1 MEDDDFVI
9 ALHNA
14 ILNNEFVLYYQPCI
28 CLTTDK
34 IVGFEALIRWVRPG
48 RGIVPPAEF
57 IPMAEETGQIARIGE
72 WVIRE
77 ACQQLKR
84 WEDHGISGIRVAV
97 NCSASQFQDCELAD
111 FVQRI
116 LAETGVSGE
125 CLELEITERV
135 LLNPVEM
142 NIRALRQLNRLGIKI
157 ALDDFGTGYSS
168 LSYLKQFSIQ
178 TLKIDRIFISGL
190 PDNPEDASITH
201 AIIDLAHHLGI
212 SVVAEGVEREEQSVF
227 LRNHKCDYAQGYW
240 YSKPLPPDE
249 IIELLHAKRWLTNAF
264 INRGR
269 AGSNLRT
276 ITSGAI

>member
-48 RGIVPPAEF
+48 RGIVPPAE
-57 IPMAEETGQIARIGE
+57 
-72 WVIRE
+72 
-77 ACQQLKR
+77 
-84 WEDHGISGIRVAV
+84 
-97 NCSASQFQDCELAD
+97 
-111 FVQRI
+111 
-116 LAETGVSGE
+116 
-125 CLELEITERV
+125 
-135 LLNPVEM
+135 
-142 NIRALRQLNRLGIKI
+142 
-157 ALDDFGTGYSS
+157 
-168 LSYLKQFSIQ
+168 
-178 TLKIDRIFISGL
+178 LKIDRIFISGL

-240 YSKPLPPDE
+240 YNRPLPPDE

-276 ITSGAI
+276 IASGAI